1 MSTPLRSIEEMRTK
15 IDNHPASII
24 EQTSQAVSN
33 LDSLGRKMN
42 AVAHVAKDDAIARA
56 EHLHDTVLRGDANCS
71 SSLLGVPVAH
81 KDLYM
86 REGWP
91 CEGGSKTLA
100 GHHASQTAFVVE
112 MLDQQGAVDCGRLT
126 SVEFGLGT
134 TGHNTYAGTRTNP
147 WNPQYI
153 CGGSSSGSGAVVA
166 GGIVP
171 VSLGSDTGGSV
182 RLPSAACGLVGIKP
196 THGLVGRSGVLALS
210 PTLDTVGPLTRSVR
224 DGAIVLQAIAAF
236 DDSDY
241 SSVPFNL
248 RHLLD
253 NLEEGMADLRVG
265 WPTNYFFEDAEETV
279 TDGIDEVFR
288 LMGRLGAKCI
298 DVDVPGIETANAMTM
313 LITAVEGA
321 ALHEKKILEDH
332 SAFGEQS
339 LARLLVGFFV
349 PAQDY

>member
-1 MSTPLRSIEEMRTK
+1 MNLPLRSIEEMRTK
-15 IDNHPASII
+15 IDSHPVSII

-33 LDSLGRKMN
+33 LDSLGRQMN

-56 EHLHDTVLRGDANCS
+56 EHLHDTVLQGYANRS

-86 REGWP
+86 RKGWP

-100 GHHASQTAFVVE
+100 GHHASETAFVVE

-134 TGHNTYAGTRTNP
+134 TGHNTYAGTPTNP
-147 WNPQYI
+147 WNPEYI

-182 RLPSAACGLVGIKP
+182 RLPAAACGLVGIKP
-196 THGLVGRSGVLALS
+196 THGLVSRSGVLALS

-224 DGAIVLQAIAAF
+224 DGAIVLQAIATL

-248 RHLLD
+248 LNLLD
-253 NLEEGMADLRVG
+253 NL
-265 WPTNYFFEDAEETV
+265 
-279 TDGIDEVFR
+279 
-288 LMGRLGAKCI
+288 
-298 DVDVPGIETANAMTM
+298 
-313 LITAVEGA
+313 
-321 ALHEKKILEDH
+321 
-332 SAFGEQS
+332 
-339 LARLLVGFFV
+339 
-349 PAQDY
+349 